1 MFLVLHILTAVLDTF
16 APISLLAAFV
26 PFVSSYRPFWLGLG
40 AVAFDLLLAVTLT
53 SLLRTRLGPGVWRA
67 THWLAYA
74 CWPFALLHTL
84 GTGSDVRTTWLLV
97 LSVACLAFVARR
109 RARAH
114 TQFLDRGA
122 RARAR
127 PRAREHRCLHRG
139 PAAVAALRAARHR
152 MGAALRDARVAAGP
166 LLHGPLLLPHRG
178 EPVSGYGSLAE
189 RSAVPAGP
197 DGPPAGLPRLL
208 AGIPARGALSLG
220 AHLALHGALPAG
232 LASPPA
238 RGRRGS
244 SGLIDLVDA
253 AGLRGCGGAGYPLA
267 TKLRAVA
274 GATRSP
280 LGGRPVVV
288 VNGAE
293 GEPASAKDRT
303 LLRSLPH
310 LVLDGALLAAGA
322 VGAHE
327 ILLGVCA
334 SDPAALDACALAL
347 AERGTPRRG
356 APTVQLVAVPARYVA
371 GQESA
376 LVSFLSGGPALPT
389 FTPPRPFERGVRGRP
404 TLVSNVETLA
414 HLALLARHGSEWF
427 RELGTP
433 TQPGSALVTLSG
445 PVAFPGVYEI
455 EHGSPLLALLDAA
468 EGPTAPLRAVLLGG
482 YCGTWLDASLLR
494 SVALSDEHLAPH
506 GATLGAGV
514 VVLLS
519 TAACPVAELARLVR
533 WLASESARQCGP
545 CVFGLDALACAF
557 ESLVLGDAPGGQG
570 AVSRI
575 ATLAGLVNRRGA
587 CAHPDGA
594 ARLVASALDVFA
606 EELADHARHGP
617 CAACARPSE
626 LPRPRVGGGGGGAAH
641 SFGGASARRESSERR
656 LASPSRR

>member
-1 MFLVLHILTAVLDTF
+1 M
-16 APISLLAAFV
+16 
-26 PFVSSYRPFWLGLG
+26 
-40 AVAFDLLLAVTLT
+40 
-53 SLLRTRLGPGVWRA
+53 
-67 THWLAYA
+67 
-74 CWPFALLHTL
+74 
-84 GTGSDVRTTWLLV
+84 
-97 LSVACLAFVARR
+97 
-109 RARAH
+109 
-114 TQFLDRGA
+114 
-122 RARAR
+122 
-127 PRAREHRCLHRG
+127 
-139 PAAVAALRAARHR
+139 
-152 MGAALRDARVAAGP
+152 
-166 LLHGPLLLPHRG
+166 
-178 EPVSGYGSLAE
+178 SGYGSLAE
-189 RSAVPAGP
+189 RSLVPARP
-197 DGPPAGLPRLL
+197 DGQPAGLPRLL
-208 AGIPARGALSLG
+208 AGIPARGALSLD
-220 AHLALHGALPAG
+220 AHLALHGALPPG
-232 LASPPA
+232 LTRPS
-238 RGRRGS
+238 RGRRGAPA
-244 SGLIDLVDA
+244 LLELVEA
-253 AGLRGCGGAGYPLA
+253 SGLRGRGGAGFPLA

-274 GATRSP
+274 GASRSP

-310 LVLDGALLAAGA
+310 LVLDGALLAAAA

-327 ILLGVCA
+327 ILLGVCE

-347 AERGTPRRG
+347 AERGSPRRG
-356 APTVQLVAVPARYVA
+356 GAGGFRFELVAVPARYVA

-376 LVSFLSGGPALPT
+376 LVSLLGGGPALPT

-414 HLALLARHGSEWF
+414 HLALLARHGSKWF

-433 TQPGSALVTLSG
+433 AQPGSALVTLSG

-468 EGPTAPLRAVLLGG
+468 EGATAPLRAVLLGG
-482 YCGTWLDASLLR
+482 YSGTWVDASLLR
-494 SVALSDEHLAPH
+494 GLALSDAHLAPH

-519 TAACPVAELARLVR
+519 AAACPVAEVARLVR

-545 CVFGLDALACAF
+545 CVFGLDALASAF
-557 ESLVLGDAPGGQG
+557 ESLVLEDAPGGRGGRQKSGGPGGRG
-570 AVSRI
+570 AIPRL

-587 CAHPDGA
+587 CSHPDGA

-606 EELADHARHGP
+606 EELAAHALHGP

-626 LPRPRVGGGGGGAAH
+626 LPCPHARAGGGGGPDARTAAPR
-641 SFGGASARRESSERR
+641 ARQEDVRVSTPR

>member
-1 MFLVLHILTAVLDTF
+1 
-16 APISLLAAFV
+16 
-26 PFVSSYRPFWLGLG
+26 
-40 AVAFDLLLAVTLT
+40 
-53 SLLRTRLGPGVWRA
+53 
-67 THWLAYA
+67 
-74 CWPFALLHTL
+74 
-84 GTGSDVRTTWLLV
+84 
-97 LSVACLAFVARR
+97 
-109 RARAH
+109 
-114 TQFLDRGA
+114 
-122 RARAR
+122 
-127 PRAREHRCLHRG
+127 
-139 PAAVAALRAARHR
+139 
-152 MGAALRDARVAAGP
+152 
-166 LLHGPLLLPHRG
+166 
-178 EPVSGYGSLAE
+178 VSGHRSLAE
-189 RSAVPAGP
+189 HSALPAGP

-220 AHLALHGALPAG
+220 AHLDLHGALPAG
-232 LASPPA
+232 LENPPP

-244 SGLIDLVDA
+244 SALLDLVEA
-253 AGLRGCGGAGYPLA
+253 SGLRGRGGAGFPLA

-274 GATRSP
+274 GASRSP
-280 LGGRPVVV
+280 LGGHPVVV

-310 LVLDGALLAAGA
+310 LVLDGAVLAAAA

-327 ILLGVCA
+327 ILLGVCESA
-334 SDPAALDACALAL
+334 PAALDACALAL
-347 AERGTPRRG
+347 AERGAPRRG

-376 LVSFLSGGPALPT
+376 LVSFLGGGAPLPT

-414 HLALLARHGSEWF
+414 HLALLARHGSDWF

-433 TQPGSALVTLSG
+433 AQPGSALVTLSG

-455 EHGSPLLALLDAA
+455 EHGSPLTALLDAA
-468 EGPTAPLRAVLLGG
+468 EGATAPLRAVLLGG
-482 YCGTWLDASLLR
+482 YSGTWLDASLLR
-494 SVALSDEHLAPH
+494 GVALSDEHLAPH

-545 CVFGLDALACAF
+545 CVFGLDALASAL
-557 ESLVLGDAPGGQG
+557 EQLVLGDAPGGRSGRVSQKLGVPGGRG
-570 AVSRI
+570 AVPRI
-575 ATLAGLVNRRGA
+575 ATLAGLVDRRGA
-587 CAHPDGA
+587 CSHPDGA

-606 EELADHARHGP
+606 EEFADHARHGP

-626 LPRPRVGGGGGGAAH
+626 LPRPRAAAGGGGRGAAH
-641 SFGGASARRESSERR
+641 SSGGTSARREHSERR
-656 LASPSRR
+656 LVSSLRR